1 MERED
6 LESRI
11 LCGDTLEEMS
21 KIESETV
28 DLIFADPPYWMR
40 VDGVLNRVEGTEFD
54 GCNDEWDNQFG
65 TLEDYE
71 RFTKSWLQECYRL
84 LKTNGSIWV
93 IGSMQCI
100 YSIGAIMQ
108 QIGYW
113 LINDVVWHKKNP
125 TPNFMGTRLNNSHE
139 TLIWATKSKKS
150 KFTFHYKTAKELN
163 TDTVDENEYEK
174 GIRKQLGSVWRI
186 AVCQGNE
193 RLKDENGKKLHST
206 QKPEEL
212 LYRII
217 AISSNENDVV
227 LDPFGGTMTTGAV
240 AKRLGRN
247 YIMIERDEKYYKY
260 GTKRIE
266 KEEYIADN
274 ISKAIFDER
283 PIRVTMEEMIAA
295 GYFQAGEKM
304 FLKKG
309 EVYAILTEDAKIRYR
324 DEIYDLHHG
333 AAVIKGAKA
342 DRLNGF
348 TVWYVERDGYRV
360 SIDEIREKYRE
371 DKLKR

>member
-1 MERED
+1 M
-6 LESRI
+6 
-11 LCGDTLEEMS
+11 GDE
-21 KIESETV
+21 IEKV
-28 DLIFADPPYWMR
+28 K
-40 VDGVLNRVEGTEFD
+40 V
-54 GCNDEWDNQFG
+54 
-65 TLEDYE
+65 
-71 RFTKSWLQECYRL
+71 
-84 LKTNGSIWV
+84 
-93 IGSMQCI
+93 
-100 YSIGAIMQ
+100 
-108 QIGYW
+108 
-113 LINDVVWHKKNP
+113 
-125 TPNFMGTRLNNSHE
+125 
-139 TLIWATKSKKS
+139 
-150 KFTFHYKTAKELN
+150 HYKTAKELN